1 MNTNKEPGK
10 IEFKNNK
17 RDTGKILT
25 IFFFTLAVLIL
36 LITLLLVYTPLK
48 DILFKKPI
56 AEETNEETIE
66 PTKEISE
73 ESKEETIELTEE
85 ESSVPESG
93 KWTFIDAREAKHQG
107 IVKDID
113 YENKII
119 TIENANT
126 GEIET
131 LDKIGE
137 PHTSITY
144 MTYIDNKLYVLDGKF
159 EDIKVGY
166 YMVIITK
173 EDFKPEDT
181 YSNMIFEIE
190 YSEKKWW

>member
-1 MNTNKEPGK
+1 MNNNKEPEK

-17 RDTGKILT
+17 VENILIKIVFIAIILIILFT
-25 IFFFTLAVLIL
+25 ILYL
-36 LITLLLVYTPLK
+36 YTPLK
-48 DILFKKPI
+48 DIFFKKQI

-85 ESSVPESG
+85 ESSIPEG
-93 KWTFIDAREAKHQG
+93 GEWTFIDAREAKHQG

-113 YENKII
+113 YENKTI

-126 GEIET
+126 GEIEI
-131 LDKIGE
+131 LDE
-137 PHTSITY
+137 FDELTAITY
-144 MTYIDNKLYVLDGKF
+144 MTYIDNSLHVLDGKF
-159 EDIKVGY
+159 EDIKVEY
-166 YMVIITK
+166 YMIAITRG
-173 EDFKPEDT
+173 DFKPDDLEPDL
-181 YSNMIFEIE
+181 IFEIE